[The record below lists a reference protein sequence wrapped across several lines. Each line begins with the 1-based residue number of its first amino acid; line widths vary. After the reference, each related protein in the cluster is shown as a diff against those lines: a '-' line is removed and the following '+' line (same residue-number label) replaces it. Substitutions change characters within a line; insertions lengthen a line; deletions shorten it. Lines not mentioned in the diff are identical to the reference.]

1 MTLLSIASCQAGTGR
16 GKGAECKSAH
26 QPAAPSSRRE
36 EGMPSPTSRQPARR
50 GRRRGLRNEEEDEEV
65 SLTEEI

>member
-1 MTLLSIASCQAGTGR
+1 
-16 GKGAECKSAH
+16 
-26 QPAAPSSRRE
+26 
-36 EGMPSPTSRQPARR
+36 MPSPTSRQPARR